1 MEERNNINIDE
12 LLKEIR
18 KDKENSIDDIY
29 NKAKN
34 RIGSDVDSADD
45 TEEADVDT
53 EASSSLPADES
64 EQDSTAEQGDE
75 QIGAEAESEED
86 ATKNDTAQSEVEAD
100 NTTVTEADSVDDA
113 DTDND
118 TDTQLITPEENAEVD
133 EEDVREIR
141 DAFDEAL
148 FAEMFRIEKSASE
161 PESESDSKT
170 KVFNKLRNSEA
181 IVGSEHT
188 KIGGQSSVSEKELQ
202 MEKDFRENRKD
213 KIENFRL
220 FTENLTDSSIYNE
233 EEQTVSNAADMAK
246 VKKGE
251 DLFNAVEKVKKP
263 KRDNAK
269 RSEILKKR
277 NSKVYE
283 KIDVGRVK
291 LELKTAADKNKI
303 RLVTLLVTTVLLG
316 IFEIIRSVYVGGRL
330 PALATIMTDKSYIFY
345 LISAVLSI
353 PVIAVS
359 VDMFVSRLK
368 KSERFTANNELFLL
382 VLCLCNLFHT
392 VVQIV
397 CREPVTGS
405 TLFFTSALSVIVL
418 MSVLADKKENEMI
431 MLNLETIT
439 KNEKI
444 LGIYSLGRDTDKLA
458 AGISNSKEPTILC
471 ASEVE
476 VPDSFMDSSTIKDKQ
491 DNFMKYAIPC
501 MLGFS
506 VICAVIAKMTYGTIT
521 ALSTAFV
528 SAALLTAPAFLSF
541 VLVTLIS
548 NANKSLNRS
557 GCEILGYEAVE
568 YIDDTDAIV
577 LDTADI
583 FNGEI
588 SKFHI
593 INSRSP
599 IDTVHAFEI
608 VCGVILES
616 EGVLKSEVEGFIKE
630 QKLRVPEVESLEYEE
645 KLGLSCWVED
655 KRVLLG
661 TRQMMIEHNLE
672 VPPEYIETAYKNEG
686 KKIFYLAVDSMV
698 IAMFCAEYFIGRM
711 AKNQLEQIYHTGII
725 LMLMTTDPHI
735 DEVFVSNSIGVD
747 VSSIKTVNSTG
758 METIKKSI
766 DKTAKQKRTG
776 LIFKRNVAGLLR
788 VINTAFRLY
797 DVQSLTTLIQTISI
811 GFAFAVSAVLN
822 IVATSFFVSP
832 LMIVVYHLL
841 WTGLSLLM
849 TRKK

>member
-1 MEERNNINIDE
+1 MAERKDINIDE
-12 LLKEIR
+12 ILNEIR
-18 KDKENSIDDIY
+18 KDREKSFEDIY
-29 NKAKN
+29 NKAKS
-34 RIGSDVDSADD
+34 RINSDLP
-45 TEEADVDT
+45 TEVKPDIMPEETADVSAEEIAAEASTDTQVAEETESFVKQSETEVESEPET
-53 EASSSLPADES
+53 EAVEEVEAETETDAD
-64 EQDSTAEQGDE
+64 
-75 QIGAEAESEED
+75 AESETETEV
-86 ATKNDTAQSEVEAD
+86 AFEPETETQS
-100 NTTVTEADSVDDA
+100 
-113 DTDND
+113 
-118 TDTQLITPEENAEVD
+118 ITPLENSDD
-133 EEDVREIR
+133 EEDVKGIR

-148 FAEMFRIEKSASE
+148 FAEMFRVEKSE
-161 PESESDSKT
+161 QEIDTKT
-170 KVFNKLRNSEA
+170 RVFDKLRSSDA
-181 IVGSEHT
+181 IVASEHT
-188 KIGGQSSVSEKELQ
+188 KVNTQSDLSEEELQLEKEF
-202 MEKDFRENRKD
+202 KENRKD

-220 FTENLTDSSIYNE
+220 FTENLTDSTIYNE
-233 EEQTVSNAADMAK
+233 EEQSASNAADMAK

-251 DLFNAVEKVKKP
+251 DIFVAVEKVKRP
-263 KRDNAK
+263 KKENTK

-291 LELKTAADKNKI
+291 LELKTAADKNRT
-303 RLVTLLVTTVLLG
+303 RLIVMAVVTVLLG
-316 IFEIIRSVYVGGRL
+316 VFELIKTIYVNGKF
-330 PALATIMTDKSYIFY
+330 PALAPIMTDKSYIFY
-345 LISAVLSI
+345 AISAVLGI
-353 PVIAVS
+353 PVIAVCI
-359 VDMFVSRLK
+359 DMFVTRLK

-382 VLCLCNLFHT
+382 VLCVCNLFHT
-392 VVQIV
+392 VIQIV
-397 CREPVTGS
+397 CREDITSS
-405 TLFFTSALSVIVL
+405 TLFFTLALSVTVL
-418 MSVLADKKENEMI
+418 ISVLADKKENEMI
-431 MLNLETIT
+431 MRNLETIT

-458 AGISNSKEPTILC
+458 AGISSSREPTILC

-491 DNFMKYAIPC
+491 DNFMKFAIPC
-501 MLGFS
+501 MFAFS
-506 VICAVIAKMTYGTIT
+506 VICAVIAKMTYGTLT

-528 SAALLTAPAFLSF
+528 SAALLTAPAFLSY

-548 NANKSLNRS
+548 NANNSLNRS

-577 LDTADI
+577 LDTSDI
-583 FNGEI
+583 FTGEI

-616 EGVLKSEVEGFIKE
+616 QGVLKSEVEGFIKE
-630 QKLRVPEVESLEYEE
+630 QNLNVPDVESLEYEE

-672 VPPEYIETAYKNEG
+672 VPPEYIEAAYKNDG
-686 KKIFYLAVDSMV
+686 KKIFYLSVDSMV

-797 DVQSLTTLIQTISI
+797 DVQALTMLIQTISI
-811 GFAFAVSAVLN
+811 GFAFAISAVLN

-832 LMIVVYHLL
+832 LMIIVYHLL
-841 WTGLSLLM
+841 WTMLSLLM